1 MNFRQF
7 SKVQCIEHTRLA
19 KTFEGIHE
27 FLQSEDTGCRET
39 DEKGE
44 EHAFMHGRLALC
56 SLVMTSADRNVTSGE
71 INKVSRPRCAL
82 LIQRERVL
90 FNEASW

>member
-1 MNFRQF
+1 
-7 SKVQCIEHTRLA
+7 
-19 KTFEGIHE
+19 
-27 FLQSEDTGCRET
+27 
-39 DEKGE
+39 
-44 EHAFMHGRLALC
+44 MHDRLALC

-71 INKVSRPRCAL
+71 INKVSRPHCSL